1 MIETLYSFY
10 IGIGLSQQVTSIL
23 TSVTALFTIIFI
35 GITLHK
41 ILNKLFFKQF
51 NKFIKKQYPEISK
64 VIVKVSLLQR
74 FLMFIVPLILLF
86 DLPLLFGDP
95 ASNPEILS
103 VVSSLDKMLS
113 LYVLFLLGVLITTLI
128 NAAEHIY
135 NQYPVSKTWPIR
147 SYVQFFK
154 IFNFLI
160 FGILLVAN
168 FLNKSPATFF
178 TGLGAAMAVIMLV
191 FKDSILSFVAS
202 IQLAS
207 SRMMKEGDW
216 IEIPGKDISGT
227 VIEMSLN
234 TIKIQNFDKTIS
246 TIPPYYV
253 TTNVVKNWQGMFDF
267 GARRIKKH
275 ITIDSD
281 TVLFLDEKRLGELQ
295 KIPLLAEHIKKNK
308 ADFLKSQ
315 MTNLGIFRHYAETL
329 LEEDNRFSKEGVMF
343 MVRIIQ
349 QHYVGGIPLEIYAYT
364 KNTNWKMHEHIQ
376 AEFIEALVA
385 NMPKFGLKL
394 LQHS

>member
-1 MIETLYSFY
+1 
-10 IGIGLSQQVTSIL
+10 
-23 TSVTALFTIIFI
+23 
-35 GITLHK
+35 
-41 ILNKLFFKQF
+41 
-51 NKFIKKQYPEISK
+51 
-64 VIVKVSLLQR
+64 
-74 FLMFIVPLILLF
+74 
-86 DLPLLFGDP
+86 
-95 ASNPEILS
+95 
-103 VVSSLDKMLS
+103 MLS

-160 FGILLVAN
+160 FGILLVASL
-168 FLNKSPATFF
+168 LNKSPATFF

-202 IQLAS
+202 VQLAS

-227 VIEMSLN
+227 IIEMSLN

-275 ITIDSD
+275 LSINSD
-281 TVLFLDEKRLGELQ
+281 TVVFLDEKRLDQLQ

-308 ADFLKSQ
+308 TDLLKSQ

-329 LEEDNRFSKEGVMF
+329 LEADDRFSKEGVMF

-364 KNTNWKMHEHIQ
+364 KNTNWKIHEHIQ
-376 AEFIEALVA
+376 AEFIETLVA
-385 NMPKFGLKL
+385 SMPRFGLKL